1 MTTTDEINHCREIN
15 ECLEFLN
22 LMSMQWE
29 TARHC
34 HSALSLLSTNIR
46 QSAQHTST
54 SAIKESHTT
63 TESHYNENETESEEE
78 NTTANEKRKPNP
90 NPNPTTFPTA
100 NHEIQLAA
108 PAPAPTESSN
118 SQEYENPAAPPGPI
132 QEHTINPPHDPI
144 ADTNPAYSQE
154 MDNNHHFLFFP
165 DGSPRSTDMGMGIG
179 MGMGNFDLNMVDLL
193 HGSSADFDSLF
204 DMFGQQFPSF

>member
-1 MTTTDEINHCREIN
+1 
-15 ECLEFLN
+15 
-22 LMSMQWE
+22 MQWE

-54 SAIKESHTT
+54 SAIKDSHTT
-63 TESHYNENETESEEE
+63 FEYDDHENENESENKEE
-78 NTTANEKRKPNP
+78 NTTANKKRKP

-100 NHEIQLAA
+100 NHEIQ
-108 PAPAPTESSN
+108 PALIESSN
-118 SQEYENPAAPPGPI
+118 FQDYENPAPPPPPPGPI
-132 QEHTINPPHDPI
+132 QEPTINPPHDPI

-154 MDNNHHFLFFP
+154 MDNNHHLLFFP
-165 DGSPRSTDMGMGIG
+165 DGSRRSTDMGMGMG
-179 MGMGNFDLNMVDLL
+179 MGMGNFDLSMVDML